1 MKDDVSAV
9 EILHVKMLID
19 CSLIELLLNIL
30 FPLHY
35 CIAPFSLFLFRIRII
50 GCMFKSGASATS
62 F

>member
-35 CIAPFSLFLFRIRII
+35 CIAPFSLVLFRNI